1 MRAILTFGQN
11 NVKNK
16 SIDLMRFEVVEQYFE
31 YTLRIFD
38 IYFWVLY

>member
-16 SIDLMRFEVVEQYFE
+16 GIDLMRFEVVEQYK
-31 YTLRIFD
+31 YN
-38 IYFWVLY
+38 